1 MQVLYRWKFVHGPL
15 NVIPSYILTMVQ
27 SYLREEAR
35 TPPVE
40 AVVVALKW
48 G

>member
-1 MQVLYRWKFVHGPL
+1 MQVLYRWRFVHGPL
-15 NVIPSYILTMVQ
+15 TVIPVIQ
-27 SYLREEAR
+27 SYLREEAS